1 MDRNGAAAGEV
12 APGAGG
18 LGGRYVSDKPAG
30 PIGQLVVRVGYHWF
44 VAGSCEDYPV
54 FGAGGEYYV
63 RAVWGQE
70 WNGSWE
76 VFPVHEVLDLRWIGE
91 IAGLGAWF

>member
-1 MDRNGAAAGEV
+1 MVLPLARSLQALAVLVAATLAINQPDLLE
-12 APGAGG
+12 
-18 LGGRYVSDKPAG
+18 
-30 PIGQLVVRVGYHWF
+30 LVVRVGYHWF

-54 FGAGGEYYV
+54 PGVGGECYV

-76 VFPVHEVLDLRWIGE
+76 VFPVHEVLDLRWIAE
-91 IAGLGAWF
+91 IAGLGAWS